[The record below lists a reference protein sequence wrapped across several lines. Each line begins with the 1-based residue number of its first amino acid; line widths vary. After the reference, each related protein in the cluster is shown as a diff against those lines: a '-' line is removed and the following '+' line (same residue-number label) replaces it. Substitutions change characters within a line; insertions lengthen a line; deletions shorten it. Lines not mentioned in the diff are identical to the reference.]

1 MSVLRGEEEGE
12 GAALSARRLGGMLLG
27 PLAEAVGDRPV
38 VVCPAPVTQEL
49 PWGRLPPL
57 RGREVCVA
65 PSARSWLDA
74 DAVAGAAEE
83 VDGPAVVAYGPQVP
97 GAAAEAG
104 LVREVLRG
112 AGMEARLLAGPEAT
126 VAELRG
132 SLPGAR
138 VAHLIGHGG
147 MAPET
152 PMLAAL
158 LFEDGPLFAYDAEM
172 LSAAPRLAVLS
183 ACWLGMSTPA
193 PSGAPLG
200 MGTALL
206 SRGAG
211 TVVASAVPVRDREVM
226 GPMGRFYRAVTT
238 GTPPARAVA
247 DHLAEHG
254 FLCLGAG

>member
-1 MSVLRGEEEGE
+1 MGALRGEEESR
-12 GAALSARRLGGMLLG
+12 GAALSARLLDGMLLG
-27 PLAEAVGDRPV
+27 PIAEALGDRPV
-38 VVCPAPVTQEL
+38 VVCPAPVAQEL
-49 PWGRLPPL
+49 PWGRLPAL

-74 DAVAGAAEE
+74 ETVAGWAQAA
-83 VDGPAVVAYGPQVP
+83 GPAVLACGPRVP
-97 GAAAEAG
+97 GAAAEAAR
-104 LVREVLRG
+104 VREILHR
-112 AGMEARLLAGPEAT
+112 AGVATRSLEGPEAT

-158 LFEDGPLFAYDAEM
+158 LFDDGPLFAYDAEM
-172 LSAAPRLAVLS
+172 LPQAPRLAVLS

-211 TVVASAVPVRDREVM
+211 TVVASAVPVRDWEVK
-226 GPMGRFYRAVTT
+226 GPMADFYTAVTA
-238 GTPPARAVA
+238 GTAPARAVA

-254 FLCLGAG
+254 FLCMGAG

>member
-1 MSVLRGEEEGE
+1 MGALRGVEESR
-12 GAALSARRLGGMLLG
+12 GAAMSARLLDRMLLG
-27 PLAEAVGDRPV
+27 PLAEALSDRPV
-38 VVCPAPVTQEL
+38 VVCPAPVAQEL
-49 PWGRLPPL
+49 PWGRLPTL
-57 RGREVCVA
+57 RGREVCVV

-74 DAVAGAAEE
+74 EAAAGWAEAA
-83 VDGPAVVAYGPQVP
+83 GPAGPGVP

-104 LVREVLRG
+104 RVREILQRAGVETRVLK
-112 AGMEARLLAGPEAT
+112 GPEAT
-126 VAELRG
+126 VAELRA

-147 MAPET
+147 MAPAT

-158 LFEDGPLFAYDAEM
+158 LFKDGPLFAYDAEM
-172 LSAAPRLAVLS
+172 LPRAPRLAVLS

-211 TVVASAVPVRDREVM
+211 TVVASAVPVQDREVK
-226 GPMGRFYRAVTT
+226 GPMGAFYAAVAA

-254 FLCLGAG
+254 FLCMGAG